1 MATFPCASGCGFVS
15 QRCNIH
21 SLSGRHL
28 NIFLL
33 SLCWLLI
40 MWMQGLLC
48 FLLRAFAWD
57 YFIIIFESDN
67 SLNIKQRA
75 VRSSACHLSP
85 FQWVSSDFFFIPLLH
100 PFDVLSSEAFLSPL
114 PPFSFGMSFCLPVS
128 LSWFLQGRSLNLPV
142 FFTVRILRRDWC
154 CRIAVHFYLFL
165 KAAWSDISLWYFT
178 LLVLYKATL
187 NFLAKKFTLFIKK
200 SLMMIFFPF
209 LLFMAV
215 IYIYCRGALQRPC
228 RVWPPYSWCCIYF

>member
-1 MATFPCASGCGFVS
+1 MS
-15 QRCNIH
+15 Q
-21 SLSGRHL
+21 
-28 NIFLL
+28 F
-33 SLCWLLI
+33 W
-40 MWMQGLLC
+40 
-48 FLLRAFAWD
+48 
-57 YFIIIFESDN
+57 
-67 SLNIKQRA
+67 
-75 VRSSACHLSP
+75 
-85 FQWVSSDFFFIPLLH
+85 FFFIPLLH

-178 LLVLYKATL
+178 LLMLYKATL

-228 RVWPPYSWCCIYF
+228 RAWPPYSWCCIYF